1 VQASFFLPDF
11 CNKIGTKVPRARASE
26 CPQPAEADI
35 RPLDGNSRFDPLRS
49 SRGQFCCDAQQHSMM
64 W

>member
-35 RPLDGNSRFDPLRS
+35 RPLDGNSRFDP
-49 SRGQFCCDAQQHSMM
+49 
-64 W
+64 